1 MLMQTE
7 VKAVAELIPGLSD
20 SRGRARNWIVLVSG
34 SPFPLICRWQ
44 QQHTFGTTSLNHGVG
59 ESNSANQSAV
69 AEPTSLERLCI
80 SHSGEHVSCQIHI
93 TS

>member
-34 SPFPLICRWQ
+34 SPFPFRGQ
-44 QQHTFGTTSLNHGVG
+44 TGN
-59 ESNSANQSAV
+59 SN
-69 AEPTSLERLCI
+69 I
-80 SHSGEHVSCQIHI
+80 HSEQRP
-93 TS
+93 